1 MTIFRKCG
9 FYSTKWG
16 TLYKKNNNSSLKSKK
31 KTLEV
36 PIWKQKWLKHEME
49 ACASVVWRIFA
60 LGEIM
65 NCLCCCCYFDQ
76 LNLCWANFHF
86 QHGFTINSHRH
97 IYWLTDTRTHINALW
112 ANLKHSKPHSECY
125 ACAAFDCSFV
135 RSFVYCWIH
144 QFLL

>member
-1 MTIFRKCG
+1 MI
-9 FYSTKWG
+9 
-16 TLYKKNNNSSLKSKK
+16 
-31 KTLEV
+31 
-36 PIWKQKWLKHEME
+36 HEME

-97 IYWLTDTRTHINALW
+97 IYWLTDTRTHVNALW
-112 ANLKHSKPHSECY
+112 ANLKHSKPHTECY

-135 RSFVYCWIH
+135 CSFVYCWIH
-144 QFLL
+144 QFLLWIFRKRISHMVFFSVFSFLAHAHSH